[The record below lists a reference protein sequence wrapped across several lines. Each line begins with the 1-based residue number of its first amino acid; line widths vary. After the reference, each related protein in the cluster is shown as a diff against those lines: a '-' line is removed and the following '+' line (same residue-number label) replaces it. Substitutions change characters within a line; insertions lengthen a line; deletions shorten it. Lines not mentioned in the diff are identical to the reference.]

1 VTASHGVADPVA
13 TAVPDKEAVREGER
27 VKPAVG
33 VEVPEADTEGVAEPV
48 VTVERVDVGVEVR
61 HSAAEGDAVV
71 EALALSVR

>member
-1 VTASHGVADPVA
+1 MTASHGVADPVA
-13 TAVPDKEAVREGER
+13 TAVPDKETVREGER

-48 VTVERVDVGVEVR
+48 VAVERVDVGVEVR
-61 HSAAEGDAVV
+61 HSAAEGDAVE